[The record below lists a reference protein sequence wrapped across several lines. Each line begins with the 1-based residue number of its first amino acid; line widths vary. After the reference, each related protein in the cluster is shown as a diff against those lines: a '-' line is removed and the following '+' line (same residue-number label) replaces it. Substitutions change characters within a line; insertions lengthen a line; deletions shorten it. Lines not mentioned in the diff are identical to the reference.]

1 MRLLP
6 TQGHDRR
13 LLQHRRCVAPSI
25 SCSRL
30 HDAIGRSRAQAY
42 NAHEPQGNRE
52 TRAQQRSETHRRGP
66 CSRRQCGTCSP
77 HSNPAERVHP
87 SYPFILLNSLCII
100 VGEGVRLAISL
111 DALHMQASPLLV
123 GTLGSLFSAIP
134 AISSVASGRWVDR
147 AGAGRPMLIS
157 ALAMAA
163 GAGLGFIWRDL
174 AALFVVSIVVG
185 AFENL
190 FLVATLQV
198 LGRDAAPGARVRN
211 FSILTTANSV
221 GNFISPLA
229 VGFGIDRLGFPMT
242 FLMLA
247 LLSLVPAVII
257 LSGAIAGNPRSAKP
271 ATPRDDATAATP
283 AAPHDTAAT
292 TPSAARSK
300 NALDLLRV
308 PQLRRIYGLAFSTS
322 ASVLL
327 YMFLIPLY
335 GVQHGLSASWIGTLL
350 GMFFLSMSLVRFSTP
365 MLTRL
370 FPPWRLML
378 GSLSASGAMLIVL
391 PFTDSPWVLLPISL
405 FLGASLGLSSPIALS
420 LMAENAPEGR
430 IGEALGLRQTM
441 VNVIL
446 TGVPLI
452 AGSLGALLGIAP
464 VFWVISLMLISS
476 CYLAR
481 LQWQSPR

>member
-1 MRLLP
+1 M
-6 TQGHDRR
+6 
-13 LLQHRRCVAPSI
+13 
-25 SCSRL
+25 
-30 HDAIGRSRAQAY
+30 
-42 NAHEPQGNRE
+42 
-52 TRAQQRSETHRRGP
+52 
-66 CSRRQCGTCSP
+66 
-77 HSNPAERVHP
+77 HP

-100 VGEGVRLAISL
+100 VGEGVRLAVSL
-111 DALHMQASPLLV
+111 DALHMQASPLVV

-163 GAGLGFIWRDL
+163 GAAVAFIWRDL
-174 AALFVVSIVVG
+174 AALFVVSVIVG

-198 LGRDAAPGARVRN
+198 LGRDDTPGARVRN

-229 VGFGIDRLGFPMT
+229 VGFGIDRLGFSAT
-242 FLMLA
+242 YLMLS
-247 LLSLVPAVII
+247 LLSLVPAAII
-257 LSGAIAGNPRSAKP
+257 LSGAIAGNPRSARP
-271 ATPRDDATAATP
+271 ASPNDAVA
-283 AAPHDTAAT
+283 AAP
-292 TPSAARSK
+292 PARRSR

-350 GMFFLSMSLVRFSTP
+350 GMFFLSMSLVRFSAP

-370 FPPWRLML
+370 FRPWRLML

-420 LMAENAPEGR
+420 LMAESAPEGR

-464 VFWVISLMLISS
+464 VFWVISLMLVGS

-481 LQWQSPR
+481 LQWHSQR